1 MKRVLLPVTA
11 FALAAAG
18 ACAKKEA
25 DAGEKVQ
32 AQVAASVAPAVA
44 TRFAETVDAVG
55 VVSPRIGHVASLA
68 APAPTRVVKVFVA
81 AGARVNV
88 GEPLVEF
95 EQGPFEQAVRSA
107 DAALATAQKAA
118 ERAQR
123 LADAGVSARR
133 EAEVA
138 ASELAAAQANAA
150 AAHLARERAT
160 LRAPIAG
167 VVTRISAVLGANADV
182 SQPLV
187 EVADPSSLDVA
198 LTLSP
203 ADAVRVHPGQNAA
216 LQEGA
221 DATGAPIASGRVRDV
236 SASVDTSSR
245 GVLARIEVSSG
256 AAALRIGQTVFGRII
271 VAEHSNAVVVPI
283 ESLVPTG
290 EGFKVFV
297 VDDKGIAMSRDVK
310 VGGRSEK
317 GAWISDGLKAGER
330 VVTKGA
336 YGMDDSAKVVTGG
349 AKPEAGRGEAEAG
362 GKKDEAGGKKPEAG
376 DKKADVPE
384 KKVPAAGKKP

>member
-1 MKRVLLPVTA
+1 MKRVLLPTA
-11 FALAAAG
+11 ALALAAAI

-25 DAGEKVQ
+25 DATAERVQ
-32 AQVAASVAPAVA
+32 AQVAASVAPAESR
-44 TRFAETVDAVG
+44 RFTETVDAVG

-68 APAPTRVVKVFVA
+68 APAPTRVAKVFVA

-88 GEPLVEF
+88 GDPLVEF
-95 EQGPFEQAVRSA
+95 EQAPF
-107 DAALATAQKAA
+107 DAAAKSAEAALLTAQKAA

-138 ASELAAAQANAA
+138 ASELALAQANAA
-150 AAHLARERAT
+150 AARLARERST

-167 VVTRISAVLGANADV
+167 VVTRISAVLGANADA

-187 EVADPSSLDVA
+187 EVADPSALDVA

-203 ADAVRVHPGQNAA
+203 SDAGRVHAGQGTA
-216 LQEGA
+216 LHDGA
-221 DATGAPIASGRVRDV
+221 DAAGKPVASGRVSDV
-236 SASVDTSSR
+236 SASVDTASR
-245 GVLARIEVSSG
+245 GVLARVEVTSG
-256 AAALRIGQTVFGRII
+256 VGALRIGQTVFGRIT
-271 VAEHSNAVVVPI
+271 VAEHPNAVVVPL

-310 VGGRSEK
+310 LGGRSDK
-317 GAWISDGLKAGER
+317 GAWVTEGLKAGEK

-336 YGMDDSAKVVTGG
+336 YGMDDSAKVVTGS
-349 AKPEAGRGEAEAG
+349 
-362 GKKDEAGGKKPEAG
+362 KKP
-376 DKKADVPE
+376 
-384 KKVPAAGKKP
+384 